1 MSESTATTLPVHGE
15 VFIDARGG
23 DRSLRVSWHPD
34 AGVAVLSIWRDSVCV
49 ASLRMRARDV
59 PVLIDVLSAGIG
71 VDRLALPVDDDAQ
84 PRGRHAG

>member
-59 PVLIDVLSAGIG
+59 PVLIDVLSAGIEAG
-71 VDRLALPVDDDAQ
+71 QPLEDEQ

>member
-1 MSESTATTLPVHGE
+1 MSESTTTALPVHGE

-34 AGVAVLSIWRDSVCV
+34 SGVAVLSIWRDSVCV

-59 PVLIDVLSAGIG
+59 PVLIDVLSAG
-71 VDRLALPVDDDAQ
+71 LEQSAALGQSPQ

>member
-59 PVLIDVLSAGIG
+59 PVLIDVLSAGIEAG
-71 VDRLALPVDDDAQ
+71 QPLADEQ

>member
-59 PVLIDVLSAGIG
+59 PVLIDVLSAGLG
-71 VDRLALPVDDDAQ
+71 ADRLAMPEDEDQ